1 MRKQASILLCLLVL
15 MITLTGCLGQGEDK
29 QTQEEIDEELIIE
42 IQETDTDKE
51 QEELK
56 EYYEELDEQREDD
69 LAELNELLNG
79 GEATLEDCEKFEDAE
94 IKKVCATSVGMLGEN

>member
-1 MRKQASILLCLLVL
+1 
-15 MITLTGCLGQGEDK
+15 MITLTGCLGQDDQ
-29 QTQEEIDEELIIE
+29 QTQEEVDEELIIE
-42 IQETDTDKE
+42 TQETDTAKE

-56 EYYEELDEQREDD
+56 EYYKELDEQREKD

-94 IKKVCATSVGMLGEN
+94 IKEVCVTSVGMLEEK

>member
-1 MRKQASILLCLLVL
+1 M
-15 MITLTGCLGQGEDK
+15 TGCLGQTDS
-29 QTQEEIDEELIIE
+29 TQEEQEEVDEELIIE

-56 EYYEELDEQREDD
+56 EYYEELDEQREED

-79 GEATLEDCEKFEDAE
+79 GEATLADCEKFEDAE
-94 IKKVCATSVGMLGEN
+94 IKDICVTSVGMLSEN